1 MSNID
6 IINKLTEDENILL
19 NELSSYGSVKAKE
32 KNKYSCPFCS
42 SSDGLGIISKN
53 GKYHYKCFS
62 CQVYGD
68 VINLVSVKEGIEQ
81 GKAINITAK
90 NNGIELHNRKYSNEE
105 KKEFAKK
112 KKEKELKK
120 IEEDKPIFIKE
131 IEKYHKK
138 LKDSLVYNK
147 NGTVSI
153 DQLKAGKAIL
163 EEYDF
168 INNERFL
175 YKYNE
180 YNGVWEKTTK
190 QGIRTIITNDLE
202 QGCNY
207 WSDGTSRS
215 LSNYIYD
222 KTYGNVD
229 GLVFDEVFNKNPYS
243 VVFTNGTLDLK
254 TGKFDLLKFNKDDFN
269 TIYIPHEYN
278 SEAEYPHKSIE
289 FMKMMIPNEK
299 ELDFILEWFG
309 YQFVKSYP
317 ITKMLFI
324 QGGGGNGKSTLIKIM
339 SALVGASNVSN
350 VSMKSLV
357 NNRFQSALLYN
368 KLTNTVADIG
378 ADFFDDSSIIK
389 ALTGD
394 DRITVERK
402 GENGFDYLNFAKM
415 TYSCNALPRFKDN
428 TGGLNR
434 RPIVLQLNEDFTTK
448 VKNSNIHV
456 NDIINDEAEM
466 ERLIKLCTDKF
477 MNVIKKGYD
486 FTESESMI
494 QAKNDWLTDDPIVD
508 FIEEVFEFVDNDKL
522 FTEMATFMGLYKI
535 YCQDRN
541 YKPMSQKNVVEA
553 IKSNKKLTDKGIE
566 IKRLNNKT
574 KYLKVTNLIKIIEDA
589 PF

>member
-1 MSNID
+1 MSNE
-6 IINKLTEDENILL
+6 IIKILTEDENILL
-19 NELSSYGSVKAKE
+19 NELNSYGSVKAKE

-42 SSDGLGIISKN
+42 SSDGLGITSKN
-53 GKYHYKCFS
+53 GKYNYKCFS
-62 CQVYGD
+62 CSEYGD
-68 VINLVSVKEGIEQ
+68 IINLIENKESITKGQAIKLLASKIGIEF
-81 GKAINITAK
+81 KD
-90 NNGIELHNRKYSNEE
+90 KYTKEE
-105 KKEFAKK
+105 KKEFARKR
-112 KKEKELKK
+112 KELELKK
-120 IEEDKPIFIKE
+120 MEENKPLVIKH
-131 IEKYHKK
+131 IEKYHNK

-147 NGTVSI
+147 NGTISI

-175 YKYNE
+175 YKYNI
-180 YNGVWEKTTK
+180 YSGIWEKTTK
-190 QGIRTIITNDLE
+190 QGIRTIVTNDLE
-202 QGCNY
+202 RSCNY

-222 KTYGNVD
+222 KTYGNIE

-243 VVFTNGTLDLK
+243 IVFANGTLDLK
-254 TGKFDLLKFNKDDFN
+254 TGKFDLLKFNKEDYN
-269 TIYIPHEYN
+269 TIFIPHEYN
-278 SEAEYPHKSIE
+278 IEAEYPNKAIE
-289 FMKMMIPNEK
+289 FIKMMIPNEK

-339 SALVGASNVSN
+339 SSLVGASNVSN

-378 ADFFDDSSIIK
+378 ADFFEDSSIIK

-415 TYSCNALPRFKDN
+415 TYSCNSLPRFKDN

-477 MNVIKKGYD
+477 MKVIQNGYN
-486 FTESESMI
+486 FTESEAMI

-508 FIEEVFEFVDNDKL
+508 FIDETFEFVDNDKL

-535 YCQDRN
+535 YCRDRN
-541 YKPMSQKNVVEA
+541 YKPMSQKNVVES

-574 KYLKVTNLIKIIEDA
+574 KYLKVTNLIKVIEDA
-589 PF
+589 QF